1 MSQPK
6 LKSILGLIGYSLVA
20 LIIAVAGGT
29 LILAKF
35 EPKDATSH
43 QWAEILLR
51 GSSSVSSESGARSEP
66 LVLVRMPEG
75 QARQF
80 PSLYYALKLDLTHAC
95 LEETVG
101 RFTNGKFFNLVTPE
115 NCP

>member
-1 MSQPK
+1 
-6 LKSILGLIGYSLVA
+6 LVA
-20 LIIAVAGGT
+20 LIIAVGGGT
-29 LILAKF
+29 LILTKF

-43 QWAEILLR
+43 QWAEILQR
-51 GSSSVSSESGARSEP
+51 GNSSVISNTGARSEP
-66 LVLVRMPEG
+66 LVLVRTSNG

-80 PSLYYALKLDLTHAC
+80 PSLYYAMKLDLTQAC

-101 RFTNGKFFNLVTPE
+101 RFTGGQFFNLVTPE